1 MPDHNLT
8 AGAKPPRE
16 GEAMMAQAARPSR
29 WRRWALLAAAF
40 AVLGAAVMFRDRIA
54 ALMPKPP
61 AAATAPAGA
70 PPPALTVATAAVA
83 LQSLARSIVGDGS
96 VVAWQELVV
105 GVEAGGLRVAELLVE
120 DGDRVAKGDLL
131 VRLDD
136 SVLAAQRDQSAAAVE
151 EAEAALRIAR
161 QDLARSTELSRSQN
175 VARQTLEQ
183 RDALAR
189 QAEARLD
196 AARARLAEVT
206 ARVAQTRILAPEA
219 GLVLRR
225 PAMLGAVTAVGQEM
239 VRLARDGRLEL
250 DARVPELELS
260 LVHPGQP
267 VRVTHGGRVLEARVR
282 AVAPTVAPETRLGI
296 VHVALPEGSGL
307 RPGMFARAEIMADT
321 VPVLTVPQ
329 EAVVFR
335 DGRPAV
341 FVVPAGG
348 DAVALRPLATG
359 RRAEGMVEVTE
370 GLSVGERVVV
380 AGAGFL
386 SDGDHVQVA
395 DQPPSPR
402 TAAR

>member
-8 AGAKPPRE
+8 ADAKPPRE
-16 GEAMMAQAARPSR
+16 GAASMAQPTRPAGR
-29 WRRWALLAAAF
+29 RRWAWAALALAGLGSAWVLREQIAAF
-40 AVLGAAVMFRDRIA
+40 
-54 ALMPKPP
+54 MPSSPPP
-61 AAATAPAGA
+61 APAAMGA
-70 PPPALTVATAAVA
+70 PPPALTVATAPVV
-83 LQSLARSIVGDGS
+83 LQPLARRVVGDGS
-96 VVAWQELVV
+96 VVAWQEIVV
-105 GVEAGGLRVAELLVE
+105 GVEAGGLRVAELRVE
-120 DGDRVAKGDLL
+120 DGDVVAKGALL

-136 SVLAAQRDQSAAAVE
+136 SVLSAQRDQSAAAVE

-206 ARVAQTRILAPEA
+206 ARVAQTRIMAPEA

-260 LVHPGQP
+260 LVRPGQP
-267 VRVTHGGRVLEARVR
+267 VRVTHGGLVLEAQVR

-307 RPGMFARAEIMADT
+307 RPGMFARAEIMAGAL
-321 VPVLTVPQ
+321 PVLTVPQ
-329 EAVVFR
+329 EAIVFR
-335 DGRPAV
+335 DGRPAA
-341 FVVPAGG
+341 FVVPAGN
-348 DAVALRPLATG
+348 DTVALRMLATG
-359 RRAEGMVEVTE
+359 RRAEGVVEVTE
-370 GLSVGERVVV
+370 GLAAGERVVV

-386 SDGDHVQVA
+386 SDGDHVQVVNPA
-395 DQPPSPR
+395 PLPR